1 MVSGGYPD
9 SLSANHITM
18 VPFLAQ
24 PLTNAQVVECLRV
37 MGYQISENRVSI
49 LRNSPLMQRFVENY
63 KLHMAHNMAKSAAI
77 TAHEKLDSMVDQA
90 VTELDGLLTGAESES
105 VRMKAIQTTLDYSPN
120 GPKQVKQVEST
131 QRTEIAID
139 EATLST
145 IEKALKATDQ
155 FFGGEE
161 PIDVTPSPAKIMPD
175 ENTPLEAPELPQWG
189 PDPNMSPNTPP
200 ILGLPGPLPPEDEA
214 SKVDQDLGPSRKPGP
229 PVLKSITGLTKSL
242 GLEDEF

>member
-139 EATLST
+139 ETTLST

-161 PIDVTPSPAKIMPD
+161 PIDVTP
-175 ENTPLEAPELPQWG
+175 
-189 PDPNMSPNTPP
+189 TPP
-200 ILGLPGPLPPEDEA
+200 PIDVYPLNKELNSLPGPLPPDELEDPDDDADEA